1 MQFRLASEQDAESIS
16 MLNADV
22 QKLHADALPHL
33 FKQPTEATFPIATV
47 IDLLNTPNHH
57 FFMGEEEGKAVG
69 YVYVEIQSVPESA
82 IRYAATRVF
91 IHHLSVQSQ
100 HQNKGY
106 GGKLLWG
113 VREWAK
119 SKGITTMQLDFWSFN
134 SGARAFYNKH
144 GFTTFNE
151 RMWMEIE

>member
-16 MLNADV
+16 LLNAHV

-33 FKQPTEATFPIATV
+33 FKQPSDATFPVAAV
-47 IDLLNTPNHH
+47 IKLLNTPDH
-57 FFMGEEEGKAVG
+57 FFFVGEKEGVVIG
-69 YVYVEIQSVPESA
+69 YVYVEIQHVPESA
-82 IRYAATRVF
+82 ICYAATRVF
-91 IHHLSVQSQ
+91 IHHLSVLPQ

-106 GGKLLWG
+106 GSKLLWG
-113 VREWAK
+113 VQEWAK
-119 SKGITTMQLDFWSFN
+119 RKGITTMQLDFWSFN

-151 RMWMEIE
+151 RMWMVIE